1 MIPHP
6 HSENLEKK
14 RKEPPTN
21 TNTTHTIITTLDT
34 SVAIIIT
41 VVTKTIIAITNI
53 INISTIVVSDNTI
66 SIIVILSN
74 TTSNIHYVISY
85 TIYTYLNNDN
95 TKLTSNDD
103 NMNSSIIKDNS
114 FTQVNRC
121 KDIRIHKTEDTINIL
136 S

>member
-14 RKEPPTN
+14 RKEHTN
-21 TNTTHTIITTLDT
+21 TNIAYTIINTLDT
-34 SVAIIIT
+34 SVVNTIT

-53 INISTIVVSDNTI
+53 ISTIVVSDNT
-66 SIIVILSN
+66 
-74 TTSNIHYVISY
+74 
-85 TIYTYLNNDN
+85 
-95 TKLTSNDD
+95 KLTSNDN

-114 FTQVNRC
+114 ITQVNRC
-121 KDIRIHKTEDTINIL
+121 KDIRIHKTEDTIKIL